1 MSASKKYTDSDLK
14 LFFLGPLY
22 LILIR
27 LNGTYSHHN
36 PGIKR
41 SSDNKMGRK
50 LILMTLGTI
59 FYVILIIVLIN
70 YV

>member
-36 PGIKR
+36 TDIKR

-50 LILMTLGTI
+50 LTLMSLGTI
-59 FYVILIIVLIN
+59 FYVILIIVMIN
-70 YV
+70 YD